1 MHRILIVDDEQDV
14 LDHLEGELGRSGWET
29 GRAENGVE
37 GVLKVLEGGW
47 DIVLMDIRMPHLN
60 GVNALRLMKRIAPSL
75 PVIMFTGQAGQGD
88 MLETSRLGAYACLLK
103 PIDLDRLIGTLET
116 CLSVGVTQ
124 AG

>member
-14 LDHLEGELGRSGWET
+14 LDHLAGELGRSNWET

-37 GVLKVLEGGW
+37 AVLKVMDGGW

-60 GVNALRLMKRIAPSL
+60 GVNALRIIKRINPAL

-88 MLETSRLGAYACLLK
+88 MLDSKRLGAYACLLK
-103 PIDLDRLIGTLET
+103 PIDFERLMSTLEA
-116 CLSVGVTQ
+116 CLAGTVSVQ
-124 AG
+124 A